1 MGTIVFHRVSKRFG
15 RVEALKELSL
25 TCEPGELTVVLG
37 HSGAGKT
44 TLLRLLAGLEI
55 ADEGEL
61 RIDGAVVN
69 DLPARARGVSMA
81 FESYAL
87 YPQRTVF
94 DNMAFSF
101 RVARGDKKVSE
112 EEIGRR
118 VRDMADLLEIGQLLE
133 RLPRQLSG
141 GQRQRVAL
149 GRTLVRDASVHLL
162 DEPIAHLDAK
172 LRHHLRGGLKHLQRG
187 RGATTLWTTPDQLEA
202 VSVADRIAVFNHGV
216 LEQAGTP
223 ADLYERP
230 KNEYIACTLGE
241 PPMNIIEADVHRDGG
256 DWGLRLGG
264 ASLPVGPG
272 VSGPLGR
279 LNGEGRVS
287 VGFRPSDVAIHL
299 SPPTGPSLETEVI
312 VHEPLGQY
320 GVVTVGA
327 GEDALKVKTG
337 KEVRPESGV
346 RAWLVPNPDRY
357 HFFNPRTGESLGA

>member
-1 MGTIVFHRVSKRFG
+1 MGAIVFHRVSKQFG
-15 RVEALKELSL
+15 RIGALKELSL
-25 TCEPGELTVVLG
+25 TCESGELTVVLG

-69 DLPARARGVSMA
+69 DLPARARDVSMA

-101 RVARGDKKVSE
+101 RVAKKVSE

-118 VRDMADLLEIGQLLE
+118 VRDMADLLEIGQLLD

-149 GRTLVRDASVHLL
+149 GRALVRDASVYLL

-172 LRHHLRGGLKHLQRG
+172 LRHLLRGGLKHLQRD

-202 VSVADRIAVFNHGV
+202 VSVADRIAVFNQGV

-230 KNEYIACTLGE
+230 KNEYVACTLGE

-279 LNGEGRVS
+279 LNGDGRVS

-299 SPPTGPSLETEVI
+299 SPPPGPSLETEVI

-320 GVVTVGA
+320 GVVTVRT

-337 KEVRPESGV
+337 KEVRPDSGA

-357 HFFNPRTGESLGA
+357 HFFNPRSGESLGV

>member
-1 MGTIVFHRVSKRFG
+1 
-15 RVEALKELSL
+15 
-25 TCEPGELTVVLG
+25 
-37 HSGAGKT
+37 
-44 TLLRLLAGLEI
+44 
-55 ADEGEL
+55 
-61 RIDGAVVN
+61 
-69 DLPARARGVSMA
+69 
-81 FESYAL
+81 
-87 YPQRTVF
+87 
-94 DNMAFSF
+94 
-101 RVARGDKKVSE
+101 
-112 EEIGRR
+112 
-118 VRDMADLLEIGQLLE
+118 MADLLEIGQLLE

-230 KNEYIACTLGE
+230 KNEYVARALGE